1 LAVFLEVLKKAMEKL
16 RREYL
21 NPGIPKYI
29 TGVYEVY
36 PPEHYV
42 HVLLKH
48 KLNTCFVF
56 SIVMT

>member
-1 LAVFLEVLKKAMEKL
+1 MEKI

-21 NPGIPKYI
+21 NPGIPKYM

-36 PPEHYV
+36 PPERYV

-48 KLNTCFVF
+48 ALRYNPAGREFDSRWCHWNF
-56 SIVMT
+56 SVT

>member
-1 LAVFLEVLKKAMEKL
+1 
-16 RREYL
+16 L

-29 TGVYEVY
+29 AGVYKVY

-48 KLNTCFVF
+48 TLNTCFVF

>member
-21 NPGIPKYI
+21 NLGIPKYI
-29 TGVYEVY
+29 AGIYEVY

-42 HVLLKH
+42 YMH
-48 KLNTCFVF
+48 F
-56 SIVMT
+56 